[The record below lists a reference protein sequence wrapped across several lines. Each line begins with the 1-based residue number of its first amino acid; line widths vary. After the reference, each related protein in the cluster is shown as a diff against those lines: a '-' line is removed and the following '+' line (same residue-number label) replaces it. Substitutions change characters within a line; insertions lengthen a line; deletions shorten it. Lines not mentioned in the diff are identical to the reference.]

1 MRLLA
6 FLSLLVLVLHEAGT
20 ASLPGER
27 KREEQS
33 PEEGDTYAFL
43 HVGNYALSL
52 EDYSDVIDLNSYEEP
67 ADYGDQTPEAKVDS
81 LALPTRTSPSQS
93 TVAPN
98 LTMTKPTTTSLLTS
112 QSSHGLPT
120 CLVCVCLGSSVYCDD
135 ANLKTIPPLPQM
147 TTYLY
152 ARFNHISHIQA
163 GDFKGLTKLKRID
176 LSSNSISSIHND
188 AFRLLPALQ
197 DLILSENQL
206 AALPVLP
213 NGIEF
218 LDVRLN
224 RLQSS
229 GIQPDA
235 FVIPGLF
242 TPALFTQDLLTPD
255 LLTPDLFIPDL
266 LTPELLTPDLFTP
279 ELLTPELLTHSD
291 LENSRLSVVLTLTP
305 APTYH
310 LNGFEIYHQA
320 LEKLQFLYL
329 ADNLLESIPGPLPLS
344 LRSLH
349 LQNNMIET
357 MERNTFCGP
366 REHSP
371 ERRQLED
378 IRLDRNPINLS
389 LFPEAYFC
397 LPRLPVGRFT

>member
-1 MRLLA
+1 MRLLT
-6 FLSLLVLVLHEAGT
+6 FLSLLTLMPHEAGT

-33 PEEGDTYAFL
+33 PEEGDTYEFL
-43 HVGNYALSL
+43 HVENYVLSL
-52 EDYSDVIDLNSYEEP
+52 EDYSEATDLSSYEE
-67 ADYGDQTPEAKVDS
+67 ATGHGDQTPEAKVDS
-81 LALPTRTSPSQS
+81 LTLPTRSSLSQS
-93 TVAPN
+93 TVAPKTPSSN
-98 LTMTKPTTTSLLTS
+98 LTMTRPTVSGLLNS

-135 ANLKTIPPLPQM
+135 ADLENIPPLPKM

-152 ARFNHISHIQA
+152 ARFNHIGHIQA

-176 LSSNSISSIHND
+176 LSSNSISSIHKD

-197 DLILSENQL
+197 DLLLPDNQL

-213 NGIEF
+213 SSIEL

-229 GIQPDA
+229 GIQPEV
-235 FVIPGLF
+235 FV
-242 TPALFTQDLLTPD
+242 
-255 LLTPDLFIPDL
+255 
-266 LTPELLTPDLFTP
+266 
-279 ELLTPELLTHSD
+279 
-291 LENSRLSVVLTLTP
+291 
-305 APTYH
+305 
-310 LNGFEIYHQA
+310 A

-329 ADNLLESIPGPLPLS
+329 ADNLLDSIPEPLPPS
-344 LRSLH
+344 LRALH

-357 MERNTFCGP
+357 MEKDTFCDIK
-366 REHSP
+366 EHRH

-378 IRLDRNPINLS
+378 IRLDGNPINLS